1 MLDVVVVDTEVYKH
15 YFVLV
20 ALELPAQKVVVIE
33 NQADLKAF
41 YEKHKDGIWACYNC
55 NYDGFIIKAAL
66 KGESNKALKDC
77 SDSLI
82 AGNVQGR
89 LEDLPINVY
98 EVNEGYTSLKTME
111 GNLGL
116 EIKETD
122 VPFDLDRQLSDTEK
136 RQVIEYCKKDVF
148 ATYEL
153 LKRQKALFKAKL
165 EACKRLK
172 LSHKHMGFHNKYY
185 LERLWPE
192 MKWEYGPYKWTPIKG
207 LKIEKYKK
215 IPEFYEYI
223 ANYMPSDDSIWDAA
237 ELTDDVFG
245 MQQQLI
251 TVDGIIAQRGEFFES
266 NEEEVLLRL
275 QIYDPFIPH
284 DADTELSPLF
294 QHYVNP
300 QLIAGMALRQV
311 DLHERIEET
320 TSARLVCIY
329 PYNLV
334 YMVKRKELDK
344 IFLAMGEWHDRVG
357 FSAVMSSYDKFYS
370 TGYYEVLMT
379 GPNEPFIVGSLNEDD
394 AVTKAV
400 RENLAHGRLVS
411 ESIDSCTE
419 LRDFQIVFNVPADRD
434 LRYQGKLH
442 PNKVARFY
450 VSTAE
455 DASGVEFVQKEE
467 LAQLLGIGPTSIAT
481 AVKVGLYPKLKMWNE
496 STIGV
501 PLPEDLDKDFYKREA
516 QARVDIYREKEHD

>member
-20 ALELPAQKVVVIE
+20 ALELPAQNVVVIE

-66 KGESNKALKDC
+66 EGESNEALKAC

-82 AGNVQGR
+82 RGEVQGR

-111 GNLGL
+111 GYLGL

-136 RQVIEYCKKDVF
+136 RQVIQYCKQDVF

-153 LKRQKALFKAKL
+153 LTRQKALFKAKL
-165 EACKRLK
+165 EACKQLK
-172 LSHKHMGFHNKYY
+172 FSHKHMGFHNKYY
-185 LERLWPE
+185 LEKLWPE
-192 MKWEYGPYKWTPIKG
+192 MKWEYVPYKWKPIEG
-207 LKIEKYKK
+207 LKIKTFKQ
-215 IPEFYEYI
+215 IPSFYEYVSK
-223 ANYMPSDDSIWDAA
+223 NMPSDSDVWEAM

-245 MQQQLI
+245 MQRQLI
-251 TVDGIIAQRGEFFES
+251 TVDGIIAMQDEFYAS
-266 NEEEVLLRL
+266 NEEEVLIRL
-275 QIYDPFIPH
+275 QIYDPFLPH
-284 DADTELSPLF
+284 PSAPLAPLF
-294 QHYVNP
+294 KHYVNP
-300 QLIAGMALRQV
+300 QLIAQMTLRQV
-311 DLHERIEET
+311 DLIERIEEAT
-320 TSARLVCIY
+320 TSRLVYIC
-329 PYNLV
+329 PYNVV
-334 YMVKRKELDK
+334 YMAKRKELDK
-344 IFLAMGEWHDRVG
+344 FFKVMGEWHDRLG

-370 TGYYEVLMT
+370 TGYNEVLMS
-379 GPNEPFIVGSLNEDD
+379 GPDKPFIVGLLNEDD

-400 RENLAHGRLVS
+400 RENLGHGRLVS

-419 LRDFQIVFNVPADRD
+419 LRDFQLVFNVPKGCQ
-434 LRYQGKLH
+434 LRYQGQLH

-455 DASGVEFVQKEE
+455 DASDIEFSETGNLSGILGVM
-467 LAQLLGIGPTSIAT
+467 PTT
-481 AVKVGLYPKLKMWNE
+481 AVGLYPKLKMCNE
-496 STIGV
+496 DIRGADV
-501 PLPEDLDKDFYKREA
+501 PKDLDKEWYKQEA
-516 QARVDIYREKEHD
+516 QRRVDNYREREHD

>member
-1 MLDVVVVDTEVYKH
+1 MLDVVVVDTEVYSH

-20 ALELPAQKVVVIE
+20 AMELPAQNLVVIE
-33 NQADLKAF
+33 KQSDLKAF
-41 YEKHKDGIWACYNC
+41 YEKHKEGIWCCYNC

-66 KGESNKALKDC
+66 EGASNEALKAC
-77 SDSLI
+77 SNSI
-82 AGNVQGR
+82 IRGEVQGR

-165 EACKRLK
+165 AACKQLK

-192 MKWEYGPYKWTPIKG
+192 MKWGYGPYKWTPIEG

-223 ANYMPSDDSIWDAA
+223 ANYMPSDDSIWEAA

-245 MQQQLI
+245 MQRQLI
-251 TVDGIIAQRGEFFES
+251 TIDGIIAMRGEFFES
-266 NEEEVLLRL
+266 NEEEVLVRL

-284 DADTELSPLF
+284 DATTELSPLF
-294 QHYVNP
+294 QHYINP
-300 QLIAGMALRQV
+300 YLIAQMGLRQV
-311 DLHERIEET
+311 DLHERIEEA
-320 TSARLVCIY
+320 TSARLVYIE

-334 YMVKRKELDK
+334 YMAKRKELDK
-344 IFLAMGEWHDRVG
+344 IFLVMGEWHDRLG

-370 TGYYEVLMT
+370 TGYNEVLMT
-379 GPNEPFIVGSLNEDD
+379 GPNEPLIVGSLNEDD

-419 LRDFQIVFNVPADRD
+419 LRDFQIVFNVPASSD
-434 LRYQGKLH
+434 LRYQGKIY

-467 LAQLLGIGPTSIAT
+467 LTQLLGIGPTSVAT
-481 AVKVGLYPKLKMWNE
+481 AIKVGLYPKLKMWNE
-496 STIGV
+496 RAIGV
-501 PLPEDLDKDFYKREA
+501 PLPEDLDKDWYKREA
-516 QARVDIYREKEHD
+516 QSRVDNYREKEHD